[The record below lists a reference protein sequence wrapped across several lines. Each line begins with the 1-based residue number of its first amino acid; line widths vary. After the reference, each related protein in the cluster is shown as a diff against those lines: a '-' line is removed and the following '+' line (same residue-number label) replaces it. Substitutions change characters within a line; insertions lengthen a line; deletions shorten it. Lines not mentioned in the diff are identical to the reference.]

1 MKVPNWM
8 PGDWLM
14 DRVESRPG
22 TMVGGRGMAA
32 ETGDPLTTRSSEKIV
47 DNFGGLFL
55 THGINRLV

>member
-1 MKVPNWM
+1 M